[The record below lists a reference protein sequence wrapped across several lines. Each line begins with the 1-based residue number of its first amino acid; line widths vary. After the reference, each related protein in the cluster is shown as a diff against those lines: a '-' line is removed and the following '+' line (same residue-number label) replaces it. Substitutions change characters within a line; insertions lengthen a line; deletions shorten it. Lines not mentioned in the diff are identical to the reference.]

1 MYYRDIPHFNP
12 QEVLVYLRKSRSD
25 DPLLSVEEVLSKHE
39 SIINGW
45 IERNLDAPIPPENY
59 YREVVSGETINSRP
73 EMKKLLKRIESKKI
87 KAVLVVECAR
97 LGRPDLEEIGKLS
110 KLFRYTVTQ
119 IITPQRMFDL
129 RDEYDREQ
137 FEREM
142 MRGNEYLEYTKKIL
156 RRGKEVSLRD
166 GWYINAV
173 IPYGYER
180 EWVYE
185 GKRKRPT
192 LAIVE
197 DEAKVVRMIFDW
209 YANEGIGATKICQ
222 RLNEIGIKA
231 RKGGLWKK
239 SSITNIIKNEHYIGK
254 VVIRKHIDVKT
265 VEDFEITTHCVK
277 NEDYE
282 IVDGKHTAIIDE
294 ETFYKANNKI
304 HRYPSVAPSKTLQNP
319 FASVLKC
326 ECGRVMIRRKNRNTY
341 RYLCDEQMLCGNAS
355 VGEDALIKAVVE
367 MLKKNLVELQ
377 AKVKDDN
384 SKSKKE
390 KHTEYVSLLESQIV
404 ECEKKELSL
413 WDKYS
418 EEKMPKQ
425 IFDKLLKENTEKK
438 QKVEEA
444 LKQAYAEEPQVIDYD
459 SAIATLH
466 DAIKTLPDKSVSASV
481 KNNLLLSV
489 VDRIVYRRPKAIRMT
504 TEDAEKKGVKLEGG
518 WYCPDFEVDV
528 FLKFNNSQ
536 KEVGNSSE
544 DGHTQ
549 DT

>member
-1 MYYRDIPHFNP
+1 MYYKEPPKFNP
-12 QEVLVYLRKSRSD
+12 DEVLVYLRKSRSD
-25 DPLLSVEEVLSKHE
+25 DPSLTVEEVLARHE
-39 SIINGW
+39 GIVNGW

-59 YREVVSGETINSRP
+59 YREVVSGETISSRP
-73 EMKKLLKRIESKKI
+73 EMKNLLKRIESATA

-110 KLFRYTVTQ
+110 KLFRYTNTL

-192 LAIVE
+192 LAIIE
-197 DEAKVVRMIFDW
+197 EEAKVVRMIFDW
-209 YANEGIGATKICQ
+209 YANEGIGATNICH
-222 RLNEIGIKA
+222 RLNAMGIKA

-277 NEDYE
+277 NKDYE
-282 IVDGKHTAIIDE
+282 IVDGKHPAIIDE

-304 HRYPSVAPSKTLQNP
+304 SRYVSVKPSKELQNP

-326 ECGRVMIRRKNRNTY
+326 ECGRVMIRRRNRNTY
-341 RYLCDEQMLCGNAS
+341 RYLCDEQMFCGNAS
-355 VGEDALIKAVVE
+355 VGEEPLIEAVVE
-367 MLKKNLVELQ
+367 ELKVHLENLS
-377 AKVKDDN
+377 AKANKDDG
-384 SKSKKE
+384 KTKKE
-390 KHTEYVSLLESQIV
+390 KHTEYVSLLESKLV
-404 ECEKKELSL
+404 ELEKKELSL
-413 WDKYS
+413 WDKYA
-418 EEKMPKQ
+418 EDKMPKQ
-425 IFDKLLKENTEKK
+425 IFEKLLQENNEKK
-438 QKVEEA
+438 QSAENA
-444 LKQAYAEEPQVIDYD
+444 LKQAYAEEPKQPTDYKR
-459 SAIATLH
+459 AIATLH
-466 DAIKTLPDKSVSASV
+466 EAIIALPDNSVSASV
-481 KNNLLLSV
+481 KNKLLVSV
-489 VDRIVYRRPKAIRMT
+489 VDKIVYRRPKAIRMSP
-504 TEDAEKKGVKLEGG
+504 EEAKEKGIQLQGG
-518 WYCPDFEVDV
+518 WHCPDFEIEV
-528 FLKFNNSQ
+528 FLK
-536 KEVGNSSE
+536 V
-544 DGHTQ
+544 
-549 DT
+549 